1 MIRCARA
8 MPGRI
13 IAAIQQAKTNNPL
26 ILMDEIDKLGADYKG
41 DPSSALLE
49 ALDPEQNAN
58 FMDHYLDV
66 PFDLSN
72 IFFITTAN
80 DINMI
85 PSALRDRMDV
95 IELSSYTR
103 VEKFH
108 IAKDHLLKKQME
120 RHGMTRSDI
129 RFTDKALYKIIDDYT
144 IEAGV
149 RNLERSIAKV
159 LRKAAKML
167 SESEPAPIRVT
178 DKNMDKFLGVP
189 YNRES
194 IASQEDSV
202 GIVNGLAWTSAG
214 GTLLPIEAVVIPGT
228 GRLEI
233 TGSLGDVMKESIKLA
248 ITYGRTLKEPYK
260 FPDKFLNEYDIHVHA
275 PEGAVPKDGPSAG
288 VTIATALV
296 SAVCGIP
303 VRKDVAMTGEIT
315 LQGRVLAIGGLREKM
330 IAAHKEKIKT
340 VIIPESNVADLQE
353 IPDEVK
359 NDLEIRP
366 VKRINEVLDIALKR

>member
-1 MIRCARA
+1 
-8 MPGRI
+8 
-13 IAAIQQAKTNNPL
+13 
-26 ILMDEIDKLGADYKG
+26 
-41 DPSSALLE
+41 
-49 ALDPEQNAN
+49 
-58 FMDHYLDV
+58 
-66 PFDLSN
+66 
-72 IFFITTAN
+72 
-80 DINMI
+80 
-85 PSALRDRMDV
+85 
-95 IELSSYTR
+95 
-103 VEKFH
+103 
-108 IAKDHLLKKQME
+108 
-120 RHGMTRSDI
+120 
-129 RFTDKALYKIIDDYT
+129 
-144 IEAGV
+144 
-149 RNLERSIAKV
+149 
-159 LRKAAKML
+159 
-167 SESEPAPIRVT
+167 
-178 DKNMDKFLGVP
+178 
-189 YNRES
+189 
-194 IASQEDSV
+194 
-202 GIVNGLAWTSAG
+202 
-214 GTLLPIEAVVIPGT
+214 
-228 GRLEI
+228 
-233 TGSLGDVMKESIKLA
+233 MKESIKLA

>member
-1 MIRCARA
+1 
-8 MPGRI
+8 
-13 IAAIQQAKTNNPL
+13 
-26 ILMDEIDKLGADYKG
+26 
-41 DPSSALLE
+41 
-49 ALDPEQNAN
+49 
-58 FMDHYLDV
+58 MDHYIDV

-80 DINMI
+80 DINSI

-108 IAKDHLLKKQME
+108 IAKSHLLKKQME
-120 RHGMTRSDI
+120 RHGMTKNDVRI
-129 RFTDKALYKIIDDYT
+129 TDKALYSIIDDYT
-144 IEAGV
+144 VEAGV

-159 LRKAAKML
+159 LRKAAIQL
-167 SESEPAPIRVT
+167 SEGASTPISVNN
-178 DKNMDKFLGVP
+178 KNIESFLGVP

-194 IASQEDSV
+194 IASQEDAI
-202 GIVNGLAWTSAG
+202 GIVNGLAWTAAG

-228 GRLEI
+228 GRLDI

-248 ITYGRTLKEPYK
+248 ITFGRTLKGKYK

-288 VTIATALV
+288 VTISTAIV

-315 LQGRVLAIGGLREKM
+315 LQGRVLAIGGLKEKL
-330 IAAHKEKIKT
+330 IAAHKEKIRT
-340 VIIPESNVADLQE
+340 VLIPDANVPDLQE

-359 NDLEIRP
+359 NELNIIP
-366 VKRINEVLDIALKR
+366 VKRITEVLDVALKND